1 MEKLTKK
8 QKKILD
14 FIERKLTNNI
24 FPSQQEIADHFKM
37 AQNSV
42 YQFICYLKQKGYLE
56 DCSLHRGL
64 RLSKEY
70 IASKEKPVGLPLV
83 GRVAAGQPIFA
94 EQNITDYMDVGD
106 LVKKQHKDAFILK
119 IVGDSMIDDGILN
132 GDYVIVKPQST
143 IENGEIGVALIED
156 EATVKRIFVK
166 ANKLILKPANSKYKE
181 MIYKRNDENV
191 RIMGIVIG
199 CFRRI

>member
-1 MEKLTKK
+1 METLTKK

-14 FIERKLTNNI
+14 FIERKLDENV
-24 FPSQQEIADHFKM
+24 FPSQQEIADYFKM

-42 YQFICYLKQKGYLE
+42 FQFISYLKQKGYLE

-70 IASKEKPVGLPLV
+70 IASKEQPIGLPLV
-83 GRVAAGQPIFA
+83 GRVAAGAPILA
-94 EQNITDYMDVGD
+94 EENITDYMDVGD

-132 GDYVIVKPQST
+132 GDYVIVKQQST
-143 IENGEIGVALIED
+143 IENGQIGVALIED
-156 EATVKRIFVK
+156 EATVKKIYVR
-166 ANKLILKPANSKYKE
+166 ANQVILKPANTKYKP
-181 MIYKRNDENV
+181 MVYKRDDKIV
-191 RIMGIVIG
+191 RIIGVVIG